1 MDTLNILNIGF
12 PELFFILIFAGI
24 ILGPQHIRAIAR
36 WLGRSVAY
44 VRKIAVQ
51 FQRQLNSELDQHE
64 KEELRTMMNDVRSLQ
79 QELLSLQ
86 HELLQMPQAT
96 TRAQVQPKKQQESQ
110 SEMSDNQLVAP
121 ATLPNLT
128 LLKIED
134 DPE

>member
-12 PELFFILIFAGI
+12 PELFFILILAGI
-24 ILGPQHIRAIAR
+24 ILGPQHIRTIAR

-44 VRKIAVQ
+44 VRKFAVQ

-64 KEELRTMMNDVRSLQ
+64 KEELRAMMNDVRSLQ
-79 QELLSLQ
+79 QELLTLQ
-86 HELLQMPQAT
+86 HELLQMPPAT
-96 TRAQVQPKKQQESQ
+96 TRTQVQPKNLQESQ
-110 SEMSDNQLVAP
+110 AEISDNQLIAP